1 MKETDFRGLL
11 GTILFSAF
19 TVIALFFLLQPLV
32 PGSTETL
39 VVNTHKIYINFG
51 WIKVYGGVLLIA
63 FVLMVI
69 FMNKQRVWP
78 LLIGLVLGSLPLIEQ
93 YRVPGIGQVMN
104 VFSQAATVKLQ
115 DYIPHLAV
123 LLGAL
128 VVLVLLKI
136 ANRIFK

>member
-1 MKETDFRGLL
+1 MKETDLRGLL

-32 PGSTETL
+32 AESTETL

-69 FMNKQRVWP
+69 FMNKRQVWP
-78 LLIGLVLGSLPLIEQ
+78 LIIGLVLGSIPLLEQ
-93 YRVPGIGQVMN
+93 YRVPGVARVLN
-104 VFSQAATVKLQ
+104 VFSQSATANIQ
-115 DYIPHLAV
+115 TFIPHLTV
-123 LLGAL
+123 FLGAL
-128 VVLVLLKI
+128 VVLALLRI
-136 ANRIFK
+136 TNRIFK